1 MGYYSEQHL
10 IYGSAAS
17 RAATTLPGRAEPQ
30 DGDGG
35 RIVFQR
41 RLGDE
46 PQYRNT
52 WTVAWITSGVR
63 GVGQDK
69 DLYVALTKAGRDAT
83 AKAKQ

>member
-46 PQYRNT
+46 PQYRYFADSNE
-52 WTVAWITSGVR
+52 AR
-63 GVGQDK
+63 R
-69 DLYVALTKAGRDAT
+69 A
-83 AKAKQ
+83 AKALRPQWIAVVQTRHADGYWI